1 MSAQSPQG
9 APSTFSTASYT
20 ERLWPGFW
28 GWVIVLGMSAA
39 GILIFIPISPTAGYV
54 AFAVILVVLAAVLV
68 ISTPTITVTP
78 ETLRVGRA
86 QIERQFVGDV
96 SIYHGADA
104 FDQRGTKLN
113 GLAYLCI
120 RGWIK
125 PVVKIEIT
133 DPADRT
139 PYWLTSSRNPEHLAA
154 ALGVTGR
161 GTDGAAPLQ
170 D

>member
-1 MSAQSPQG
+1 MSSPSPQS
-9 APSTFSTASYT
+9 ATSPATANYT
-20 ERLWPGFW
+20 EKLWPNFW
-28 GWVIVLGMSAA
+28 GWVIVVGLSAA
-39 GILIFIPISPTAGYV
+39 GILIFIPISPQAGYIAFFVLLLGQTALLV
-54 AFAVILVVLAAVLV
+54 A
-68 ISTPTITVTP
+68 STPTISVTP

-86 QIERQFVGDV
+86 QIEREFVGKV
-96 SIYHGADA
+96 SIYHGDEATA
-104 FDQRGTKLN
+104 QRGIKLN

-139 PYWLTSSRNPEHLAA
+139 PYWLASSRHPEYLAA
-154 ALGVTGR
+154 ALG
-161 GTDGAAPLQ
+161 GAVRRDAAQ